1 MRNRNNFILLLLFI
15 LGCGAFIELNFRYW
29 YCFMEQ
35 YMMFQTTSRYFMQHL
50 TEPGGMVEY
59 ITEFVSMGFYYPLGA
74 AAIIALLVGAITLGF
89 NRYLKACNADKS
101 MLAAIAPS
109 FLLLIFPQE
118 SITHFVTLAVVM
130 ALVAIYVGIKSDKL
144 RWGVGIVLL
153 TASYFL
159 AAPANLI
166 FALLVAIYESLS
178 HRRYAVAVTT
188 IAWSALLPLLAMN
201 IFYTIPIREAYL
213 SKHLA
218 HPEVAFPTALW
229 VIGVAY
235 PLWAIIIYLIR
246 NKSFIVKDKLR
257 TKVEYGVLSLAIVAC
272 ILFKIDLMEQ
282 PYMYDYFAREGKWEQ
297 ISQHAQRYGIRDFD
311 ALIYAN
317 LASSHL
323 GKMPDNFTRTPQLGL
338 YGLYPREAKFY
349 IQNILASEVAWE
361 VGHVN
366 TAQRTAFIGT
376 LGSRRSIQPR
386 LMKRL
391 VETYIITE
399 EMEVAEKFIKILET
413 YPRYSAWATAQRP
426 LLDKEVA
433 ASTDW
438 VIKKRNLMPQTD
450 NRYDMLN
457 SFPSSLIA
465 ILNDCP
471 ENKSALD
478 YLLAFVLA
486 YKDITNFMGY
496 IEPYKG
502 EQLPKLYQEAICVYY
517 ISQPDQQGLEE
528 YKIDPAIWNRF
539 MTYNRNMQMMTPET
553 AYKMYGDT
561 YYYYLQYGATPEPP
575 TMQE

>member
-1 MRNRNNFILLLLFI
+1 MKNRNNFILLLLFV

-35 YMMFQTTSRYFMQHL
+35 YMMFQTTSRYLLQHL

-59 ITEFVSMGFYYPLGA
+59 ITEFVSMGFYYPLCA
-74 AAIIALLVGAITLGF
+74 AAVIALLIGAITLGF
-89 NRYLKACNADKS
+89 NRFLKACNIEKS

-109 FLLLIFPQE
+109 FLLLLYPQE
-118 SITHFVTLAVVM
+118 TIAHFITLTVAITSA
-130 ALVAIYVGIKSDKL
+130 AIYVGIKRDKL
-144 RWGVGIVLL
+144 RWGVGLVLL

-159 AAPANLI
+159 AAPANLV
-166 FALLVAIYESLS
+166 FALMVAVYECIA
-178 HRRYAVAVTT
+178 HRRYGVATTAV
-188 IAWSALLPLLAMN
+188 AWSALLPLLAMN
-201 IFYTIPIREAYL
+201 IFFTIPIREAYL
-213 SKHLA
+213 SKHLS
-218 HPEVAFPTALW
+218 HPEVDFPSALW

-235 PLWAIIIYLIR
+235 PAWAIIIYLVR
-246 NKSFIVKDKLR
+246 NKTFISKDKLR
-257 TKVEYGVLSLAIVAC
+257 TKVEFGALCIAIVAC

-282 PYMYDYFAREGKWEQ
+282 PYMYDYYAREGKWKE

-311 ALIYAN
+311 ALIYTN

-323 GKMPDNFTRTPQLGL
+323 GQMPENFSRTPQLGVH
-338 YGLYPREAKFY
+338 GLYPREAKYY
-349 IQNILASEVAWE
+349 IQNILSSEVAWQ

-391 VETYIITE
+391 VETYIVTE
-399 EMEVAEKFIKILET
+399 EMAVAEKFIKILES

-433 ASTDW
+433 AATDW
-438 VIKKRNLMPQTD
+438 VIEKRRLMPQTD
-450 NRYDMLN
+450 NMYDMLN
-457 SFPSSLIA
+457 SFPASLKA
-465 ILNDCP
+465 IIDDCP
-471 ENKSALD
+471 DNRAALD
-478 YLLAFVLA
+478 YLLTFVLS
-486 YKDITNFMGY
+486 YKDITNFISY

-502 EQLPKLYQEAICVYY
+502 KNLPKLYQEAICVYY
-517 ISQPDQQGLEE
+517 IAQPDQQALAE

-539 MTYNRNMQMMTPET
+539 MNYNRNMQMMNPET

-561 YYYYLQYGATPEPP
+561 FYYYLQYGATPEPP
-575 TMQE
+575 TTQE